1 MIVWPSQH
9 SHAKLLSEAEFL
21 TAMAVAGRN
30 TMVSSEM
37 LFMADESRFVSR
49 ATSCCMRLYG

>member
-1 MIVWPSQH
+1 MIVWLGQH
-9 SHAKLLSEAEFL
+9 ARARLLSDADLL

-30 TMVSSEM
+30 TIVSNEM

-49 ATSCCMRLYG
+49 ATSCCMRLYS